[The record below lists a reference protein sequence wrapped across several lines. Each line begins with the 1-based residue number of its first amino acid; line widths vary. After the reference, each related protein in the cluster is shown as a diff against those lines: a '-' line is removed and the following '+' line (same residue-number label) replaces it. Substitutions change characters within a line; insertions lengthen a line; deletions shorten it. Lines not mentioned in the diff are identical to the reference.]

1 MIKRKKLMAMTVVIC
16 CFLFSVT
23 ALAATRDSKGWN
35 VYNSSGTVYANVGVT
50 YVSDTFAGKAR
61 LTYTARV
68 LGQDASAII
77 KDNAANIQIYGDVT
91 SWEAGGDFY
100 NGHNF
105 EGSKKTKDTNS
116 YVRVVVTIDGRSD
129 TQYVYLD

>member
-1 MIKRKKLMAMTVVIC
+1 MIKKKKLMVVTAVIC
-16 CFLFSVT
+16 YFLFSVT

-35 VYNSSGTVYANVGVT
+35 VYGKSGTVYANVGVT

-77 KDNAANIQIYGDVT
+77 KDNVATIQIFNAADSKLVDGMFFDG
-91 SWEAGGDFY
+91 SPFS
-100 NGHNF
+100 
-105 EGSKKTKDTNS
+105 GSKKISDTSS
-116 YVRVVVTIDGRSD
+116 YVKVVVTIDGRNE
-129 TQYVYLD
+129 TQQVDLD

>member
-1 MIKRKKLMAMTVVIC
+1 MIKKKKLMVWTAVIC

-23 ALAATRDSKGWN
+23 ALAATNDSKGWN
-35 VYNSSGTVYANVGVT
+35 VYGKSGTVYANMGVT

-77 KDNAANIQIYGDVT
+77 KDNAATIQIFD
-91 SWEAGGDFY
+91 EAGSELVSGKFY
-100 NGHNF
+100 DGSPF
-105 EGSKKTKDTNS
+105 SGSKRIRDTNS
-116 YVRVVVTIDGRSD
+116 YVKVVVTIDGRSG
-129 TQYVYLD
+129 TQDVNLD